1 MDHLRDYSFG
11 LSSPG
16 DRQRETPHRKER
28 HCMSIPNTS
37 SQDFLTPYYMAARNS
52 VCSVS
57 DYSLRRR
64 PITLKIMPRL
74 DWHGDRDLRH
84 GSEKPC
90 RSTSAPAST
99 ESDWPFVSR

>member
-57 DYSLRRR
+57 EPNR
-64 PITLKIMPRL
+64 
-74 DWHGDRDLRH
+74 
-84 GSEKPC
+84 
-90 RSTSAPAST
+90 T
-99 ESDWPFVSR
+99 ESRETGAYSSRLNRQVRNPREEQGSVTEPPAR